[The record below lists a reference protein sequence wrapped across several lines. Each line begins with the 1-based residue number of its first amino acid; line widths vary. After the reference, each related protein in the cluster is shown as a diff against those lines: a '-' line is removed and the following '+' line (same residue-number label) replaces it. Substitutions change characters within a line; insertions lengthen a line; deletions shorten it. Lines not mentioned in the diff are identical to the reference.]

1 MAALLSG
8 NMEGGLYMYNVCE
21 ITFVD
26 IVAAVLFN
34 SFVFFFSRDSGAGT
48 CKNHW
53 SEITCLNNK
62 HPWEL

>member
-34 SFVFFFSRDSGAGT
+34 SFVFFPAIVERGLV
-48 CKNHW
+48 K
-53 SEITCLNNK
+53 ITGRK
-62 HPWEL
+62 SPV

>member
-34 SFVFFFSRDSGAGT
+34 SFVFFFPAIVERGLVKSLVG
-48 CKNHW
+48 NHL
-53 SEITCLNNK
+53 SE
-62 HPWEL
+62 